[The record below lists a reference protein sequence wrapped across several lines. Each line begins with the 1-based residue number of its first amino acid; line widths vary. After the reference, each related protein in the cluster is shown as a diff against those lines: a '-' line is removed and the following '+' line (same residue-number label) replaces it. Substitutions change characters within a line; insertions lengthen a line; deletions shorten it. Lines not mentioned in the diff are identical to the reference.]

1 MKKHLKFLVLILF
14 LATVCSSCK
23 KENLDDYNYVEER
36 QNEAV
41 YNSGKRTTSTSSGAT
56 VLGVKLQNPY
66 SVSNMQQAYSNLQS
80 KDPDFPL
87 MSISTNYRYIKFMPQ
102 NEYQLDLLKS
112 DSTIIL
118 YDIPLD
124 YEILENGTYY
134 QDPSLPDTAVT
145 YQYCSLSINKAIPSV
160 PYTILEN
167 LYIPPIEYDFSRG
180 NAMTQ
185 YYEALEE
192 EALRITDNLE
202 PDDNTRASYWTPAGR
217 IQMRDDV
224 LGVIPIAGVKVRAR
238 RWFTTYEGITNSQG
252 YFECNGQ
259 FKKEANYSFNWERY
273 HFSIRSGEYGQAKYD
288 GPKQKGNWNLLIS
301 GGSHEFYAII
311 FRAAFHYYYG
321 DIQGLRRPPLNEVL
335 GSQMKIAAKY
345 ENNLYYMGFHN
356 SHWYQTIG
364 ITPRIKIYNP
374 QVQSDTIYATTIH
387 ELAHTSHW
395 NIDRSLYNEVGS
407 EAIESIV
414 IESWATGVQWSLTK
428 MAYSDYDIN
437 NDFYSRCCY
446 TGIVRDMI
454 DGTGLK
460 KSYYYYNYD
469 NGDYIDKELSYND
482 RVSGYTIKQ
491 IEDALVNVR
500 TWNEWRDNI
509 KNMHENSTE
518 SHLNSA
524 FTYWNTKT
532 DNLIVTPPIK
542 HDDSFNDNY

>member
-145 YQYCSLSINKAIPSV
+145 YQYCSLPINKAIPSV

-259 FKKEANYSFNWERY
+259 FKKEANYSFNWERH
-273 HFSIRSGEYGQAKYD
+273 HFSIRSGAFGQAKYD
-288 GPKQKGNWNLLIS
+288 GPKQKGNWNVMIDN
-301 GGSHEFYAII
+301 GTHEFYAVI

-321 DIQGLRRPPLNEVL
+321 NIQDLRRPPLNEIL
-335 GSQMKIAAKY
+335 TPQMKIGAY
-345 ENNLYYMGFHN
+345 HEENDDINGNFSPSTRPLGVFN
-356 SHWYQTIG
+356 WI
-364 ITPRIKIYNP
+364 RIYNP
-374 QVQSDTIYATTIH
+374 DHVHSAIYATTIH
-387 ELAHTSHW
+387 ELAHAAHW
-395 NIDRSLYNEVGS
+395 KMDKNAFNNADL
-407 EAIESIV
+407 IV
-414 IESWATGVQWSLTK
+414 IESWTRGVQWTLTK
-428 MAYSDYDIN
+428 MVYPYYNLQNSY
-437 NDFYSRCCY
+437 YRCSY
-446 TGIVRDMI
+446 TGVIEDMI
-454 DGTGLK
+454 DGFGTTVSYGYLSSSDDELVEK
-460 KSYYYYNYD
+460 TLSYY
-469 NGDYIDKELSYND
+469 D
-482 RVSGYTIKQ
+482 RVNGYTIKQ
-491 IEDALVNVR
+491 IEDALIGVR